1 MDTFTQAYIE
11 ALLWSETDEAGNPL
25 DAKYSIDDIA
35 KDSLEGIIKE
45 CAKFQVLNAPF
56 LFPLYCEIDDN
67 GIGREQSQKLKMG
80 SDMVYESHG
89 MELTRQRLALVSKSN
104 GSDYEIEVADKNEA
118 NEPTGTTIIIKFP
131 TDK

>member
-1 MDTFTQAYIE
+1 MDTFTEAYIE

-67 GIGREQSQKLKMG
+67 GQEYMPEQAGHDFALNRNRHGSGFWDRFMRTPELDTIARKLSDASHEFGEANLYVGDDQKLHI
-80 SDMVYESHG
+80 S
-89 MELTRQRLALVSKSN
+89 
-104 GSDYEIEVADKNEA
+104 
-118 NEPTGTTIIIKFP
+118 
-131 TDK
+131 